1 LNTQTIMVTST
12 YPTKEEAMHAG
23 KAVVE
28 LRLVACAQVSSPITS
43 IYHWQGEICTESEF
57 RLVLKTTI
65 SHEEELIYYL
75 KNNHSYE
82 VPEIVTT
89 HLTGGSEEFLLWIK
103 NETV

>member
-1 LNTQTIMVTST
+1 
-12 YPTKEEAMHAG
+12 MHAG